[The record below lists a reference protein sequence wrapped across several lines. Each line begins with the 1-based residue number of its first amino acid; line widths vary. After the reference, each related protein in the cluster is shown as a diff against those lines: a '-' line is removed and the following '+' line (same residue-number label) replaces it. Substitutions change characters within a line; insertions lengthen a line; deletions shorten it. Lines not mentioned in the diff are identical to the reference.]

1 VARQQWHR
9 RQPGWS
15 IARLVFLDETG
26 LNTKMTRLYGRA
38 PKAARCRC
46 AVPHG
51 HWHTATFIA
60 ALRHDR
66 LTAPL
71 LLDGPMDGAMFLA
84 YVQKILAPELHR
96 HDLVICD
103 NLSSHKGSGVR
114 AAIENCGAQLLYLP
128 AYSPD
133 LNPIELAFAKLKAF
147 LRQRAQRSFAGLRRA
162 TAQALDSFTPAHCNH
177 FFRHAK
183 YAAD

>member
-1 VARQQWHR
+1 MPVT
-9 RQPGWS
+9 S
-15 IARLVFLDETG
+15 LVFLDETG

-38 PKAARCRC
+38 GRAERCLC

-51 HWHTATFIA
+51 HWSTATFIA

-84 YVQKILAPELHR
+84 YVRKILAPELR
-96 HDLVICD
+96 PGDLVICD
-103 NLSSHKGSGVR
+103 NLSSHKVSGVR
-114 AAIENCGAQLLYLP
+114 EAVEECGASLLYLP

-162 TAQALDSFTPAHCNH
+162 TAQALDSFTAAHCTN
-177 FFRHAK
+177 FFRHAQ
-183 YAAD
+183 YATD